1 MSKPYLKKSKNVLL
15 ILSFILYKSC
25 WFNQHDPAIS
35 SNYNFE
41 DVGSLI
47 LKTIEDYSESP
58 NSGAMIFANLTHN
71 FLKLGYDV
79 NQSSIKIGNG
89 KKKLLLSCIITEFT
103 DSKMVVVPYR
113 HEDRGYSKTIVAQS
127 SNNKENE
134 KSDSNQT
141 QTSTTTTHAGK
152 IKEGNRV
159 EYTQSRVGF
168 MLEMTDHASGKLVW
182 SNSYWYTGLE
192 IQKTI
197 ELCVK
202 NSTIQID
209 KIFN

>member
-1 MSKPYLKKSKNVLL
+1 MIKKSVIYSCIFL
-15 ILSFILYKSC
+15 FSC
-25 WFNQHDPAIS
+25 WSGSQDPAIS
-35 SNYNFE
+35 SKYDFKT
-41 DVGSLI
+41 VGTLEIASI
-47 LKTIEDYSESP
+47 DDYPSALG
-58 NSGAMIFANLTHN
+58 SGDMVLSSISYN
-71 FLKLGYDV
+71 FLKYGYNVNTSDV
-79 NQSSIKIGNG
+79 NNSMVTVGKSSKT
-89 KKKLLLSCIITEFT
+89 LLLSCIITEFT

-113 HEDRGYSKTIVAQS
+113 HEDRGYTKTIVEQS
-127 SNNKENE
+127 SNNNQKNE
-134 KSDSNQT
+134 KSDSDQT

-168 MLEMTDHASGKLVW
+168 MLKMTDYNSGKLVW
-182 SNSYWYTGLE
+182 SNSYWYSGLE
-192 IQKTI
+192 IQRTI

>member
-1 MSKPYLKKSKNVLL
+1 MKNVLL
-15 ILSFILYKSC
+15 ILSSIFYTSC
-25 WFNQHDPAIS
+25 WFNPHDPAIS
-35 SNYNFE
+35 PNYNFKN
-41 DVGSLI
+41 VGSLI
-47 LKTIEDYSESP
+47 IDTIEDYSESP
-58 NSGAMIFANLTHN
+58 KSGKMIFSNLTHN
-71 FLKLGYDV
+71 FLKHGYDV
-79 NQSSIKIGNG
+79 NQSSIRIGNG
-89 KKKLLLSCIITEFT
+89 KEKLLLSCIITEFT

-113 HEDRGYSKTIVAQS
+113 HEDRGYTKTIVEPS
-127 SNNKENE
+127 SNNDQKNE
-134 KSDSNQT
+134 KLDSEQT

-168 MLEMTDHASGKLVW
+168 MLKMTDYNSGKLVW
-182 SNSYWYTGLE
+182 SNSYWYSGLE
-192 IQKTI
+192 IQRTN